1 MDGNVAEASLIGDD
15 TMSIENILMPQLGE
29 SVTEG
34 TIERWLVKP
43 GDTVKKYDPLAEV
56 ITDKVNA
63 EIPSSFA
70 GKIDELCIEEGTTV
84 EVGTVVCTIQ
94 VEGEQSVQQ
103 QPVNEQKESQSTIH
117 SQRLTTPTTDVKRP
131 SETVGANT
139 RYSPAV
145 LRLAGEHGLD
155 LAKIAGTGHMGR
167 VTRKDVLA
175 YIESGDHLSPPQQ
188 EHGQQPVQPNTTFD
202 QIPKVERMEQHPP
215 KLPEIDFEAGAI
227 MTENGDLEVPV
238 SKIRSRIAKNMTRS
252 KHEIPHAWMM
262 IEVDVTNLV
271 QYRNSIKDEFLRK
284 EGFPLTYFAFFAKVV
299 AQALKEYPII
309 NSTWAEDK
317 IIIRKDVNLSIA
329 VGVDDELYVPVVKNA
344 DEKTIKGLAR
354 DIFELSQLA
363 KQRSLQISHITG
375 GTFTLNN
382 TGTFGSVASNGII
395 NHPQAAILQIE
406 SIVKKP
412 VIIGENMIAPRDMV
426 NICMSLDHRILD
438 GLICGKFLN
447 RVKYLLENV
456 DKETMSVY

>member
-1 MDGNVAEASLIGDD
+1 MP
-15 TMSIENILMPQLGE
+15 IEKICMPQLGE

-43 GDTVKKYDPLAEV
+43 GDMVKKYDPLAEV

-63 EIPSSFA
+63 EIPSSFEGTVA
-70 GKIDELCIEEGTTV
+70 ELLIEEGTTV

-94 VEGEQSVQQ
+94 IEGQQAANDEVPATEKKVQQ
-103 QPVNEQKESQSTIH
+103 QAEEENVAISPAVNTVQLPSNGQS
-117 SQRLTTPTTDVKRP
+117 
-131 SETVGANT
+131 NT

-145 LRLAGEHGLD
+145 LKLAGEHQLD
-155 LAKIAGTGHMGR
+155 LSMIAGTGHMGR

-175 YIESGDHLSPPQQ
+175 FIESGAHLATVDRVNN
-188 EHGQQPVQPNTTFD
+188 EFEQQPALPDTTFN
-202 QIPKVERMEQHPP
+202 QIPKPDSMAQQPP

-227 MTENGDLEVPV
+227 LTENGDMEVPV

-271 QYRNSIKDEFLRK
+271 QYRNSIKEEFLRK

-299 AQALKEYPII
+299 AQALKEYPMI

-329 VGVDDELYVPVVKNA
+329 VGVDDELYVPVIKNA

-354 DIFELSQLA
+354 DIYELSQLA
-363 KQRSLQISHITG
+363 KQRSLKLSHITG

-382 TGTFGSVASNGII
+382 TGSFGSVASNGII

-456 DKETMSVY
+456 NKETMSVY

>member
-1 MDGNVAEASLIGDD
+1 
-15 TMSIENILMPQLGE
+15 MPQLGE

-43 GDTVKKYDPLAEV
+43 GDMVKKYDPLAEV

-63 EIPSSFA
+63 EIPSSFEGTVA
-70 GKIDELCIEEGTTV
+70 ELLIEEGTTV

-94 VEGEQSVQQ
+94 IEGQQAANDEVPATEKKVQQ
-103 QPVNEQKESQSTIH
+103 QAEEENVAISPAVNTVQLPSNGQS
-117 SQRLTTPTTDVKRP
+117 
-131 SETVGANT
+131 NT

-145 LRLAGEHGLD
+145 LKLAGEHQLD
-155 LAKIAGTGHMGR
+155 LSMIAGTGHMGR

-175 YIESGDHLSPPQQ
+175 FIESGAHLATVDRVNN
-188 EHGQQPVQPNTTFD
+188 EFEQQPALPDTTFN
-202 QIPKVERMEQHPP
+202 QIPKPDSMAQQPP

-227 MTENGDLEVPV
+227 LTENGDMEVPV

-271 QYRNSIKDEFLRK
+271 QYRNSIKEEFLRK

-299 AQALKEYPII
+299 AQALKEYPMI

-329 VGVDDELYVPVVKNA
+329 VGVDDELYVPVIKNA

-354 DIFELSQLA
+354 DIYELSQLA
-363 KQRSLQISHITG
+363 KQRSLKLSHITG

-382 TGTFGSVASNGII
+382 TGSFGSVASNGII

-456 DKETMSVY
+456 NKETMSVY

>member
-1 MDGNVAEASLIGDD
+1 MP
-15 TMSIENILMPQLGE
+15 IEKILMPQLGE

-63 EIPSSFA
+63 EIPSSFEGTIA
-70 GKIDELCIEEGTTV
+70 ELLIEEGTTV

-94 VEGEQSVQQ
+94 TEGQEQPSLVETAPVSQSVGISSAAS
-103 QPVNEQKESQSTIH
+103 PV
-117 SQRLTTPTTDVKRP
+117 
-131 SETVGANT
+131 ANVQMGDSST

-145 LRLAGEHGLD
+145 LKLAGEYQLD
-155 LAKIAGTGHMGR
+155 ISAITGTGHMGR

-175 YIESGDHLSPPQQ
+175 YIESGAVTSHVNQESTAVSPETDH
-188 EHGQQPVQPNTTFD
+188 QPVMPNTTFN
-202 QIPKVERMEQHPP
+202 QIPKRQSLAQQSS
-215 KLPEIDFEAGAI
+215 KLPEIDFEAGALV
-227 MTENGDLEVPV
+227 TENGDMEVPV
-238 SKIRSRIAKNMTRS
+238 SKIRSRIAQNMTRS

-299 AQALKEYPII
+299 AQALKEYPMI

-329 VGVDDELYVPVVKNA
+329 VGVDDELYVPVVRNA

-354 DIFELSQLA
+354 DIYELSQLA
-363 KQRSLQISHITG
+363 KQRSLKISHITG

-382 TGTFGSVASNGII
+382 TGSFGSVASNGII

-456 DKETMSVY
+456 NKETMSVY

>member
-1 MDGNVAEASLIGDD
+1 M
-15 TMSIENILMPQLGE
+15 MPIEKILMPQLGE

-63 EIPSSFA
+63 EIPSSFE
-70 GKIDELCIEEGTTV
+70 GTIEELIIEEGTTV
-84 EVGTVVCTIQ
+84 DVGTVVCTIQ
-94 VEGEQSVQQ
+94 VTGEGQQQTQEQVGSTSESISQQPTSPVQAAAITNVQQ
-103 QPVNEQKESQSTIH
+103 PNST
-117 SQRLTTPTTDVKRP
+117 SD
-131 SETVGANT
+131 SNT

-145 LRLAGEHGLD
+145 LKLASEHQLD
-155 LAKIAGTGHMGR
+155 LTTITGSGHMGR

-175 YIESGDHLSPPQQ
+175 YIESGSHLKAATSSGN
-188 EHGQQPVQPNTTFD
+188 EVDQQPVSPNTTFN
-202 QIPKVERMEQHPP
+202 QIPKATPVAQQSQ
-215 KLPEIDFEAGAI
+215 KVPEIDFEAGALL
-227 MTENGDLEVPV
+227 TENGDMEVPV
-238 SKIRSRIAKNMTRS
+238 SKIRSRIAQNMTRS

-299 AQALKEYPII
+299 AQALKEYPMI

-329 VGVDDELYVPVVKNA
+329 VGVDDELYVPVIKNA

-354 DIFELSQLA
+354 DIYELSQLA
-363 KQRSLQISHITG
+363 KQRSLKLSHITG

-382 TGTFGSVASNGII
+382 TGSFGSVASNGII

-456 DKETMSVY
+456 NKETMSVY